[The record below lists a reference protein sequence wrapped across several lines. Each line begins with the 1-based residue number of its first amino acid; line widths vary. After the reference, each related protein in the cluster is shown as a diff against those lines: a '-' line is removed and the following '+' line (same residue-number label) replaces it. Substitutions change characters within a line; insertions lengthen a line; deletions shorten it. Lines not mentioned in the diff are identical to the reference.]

1 MLRKAIQILG
11 AVMMIHILS
20 ELVERVEEL
29 SRSFDEMHQDF
40 ATHEH
45 EGDGSIVMNTEPVDH
60 DAASRPFATL
70 RKSDGSRWDGS
81 QWLTPEEWYEHRP
94 KPASDHSL

>member
-1 MLRKAIQILG
+1 MIRKMIQILG

-45 EGDGSIVMNTEPVDH
+45 KGDGSIVMNTKD
-60 DAASRPFATL
+60 
-70 RKSDGSRWDGS
+70 
-81 QWLTPEEWYEHRP
+81 
-94 KPASDHSL
+94 